1 MKVVAFNGSP
11 RKDGNTVQSLEVV
24 LAELKAAGI
33 ETELT
38 HIAAQGLR
46 GCIACYKCMER
57 KDGKCAITSDPLNE
71 YMVKM
76 RDADG
81 ILIGSPVYFSNVT
94 ADVKAFIDRA
104 GLVARANGN
113 MLQKK
118 VGAPVVVMRR
128 AGATF
133 AFAAINFFF
142 LIQQMII
149 PGSDYWNVGIGR
161 TPGEVQNDE
170 EGINTFKILGR
181 NMAWLLQKLTNK

>member
-11 RKDGNTVQSLEVV
+11 RKDGNTAQSLQVV
-24 LAELKAAGI
+24 LAELRDNNI
-33 ETELT
+33 ETELV
-38 HIAAQGLR
+38 HIGAQGLK

-57 KDGKCAITSDPLNE
+57 KDGACAITSDPLNE
-71 YMVKM
+71 YIQKM

-81 ILIGSPVYFSNVT
+81 IIIGSPVYFSNVT

-161 TPGEVQNDE
+161 APGEVQKDE
-170 EGINTFKILGR
+170 EGITTFKTLGR
-181 NMAWLLQKLTNK
+181 NMAWLLHKIKA

>member
-11 RKDGNTVQSLEVV
+11 RKEGNTAQSLEIV
-24 LAELKAAGI
+24 LAELQAAGI
-33 ETELT
+33 ETELINIT
-38 HIAAQGLR
+38 GKSLH

-71 YMVKM
+71 YVQKM
-76 RDADG
+76 AEADG
-81 ILIGSPVYFSNVT
+81 MLIGSPVYFSNMT
-94 ADVKAFIDRA
+94 ADVKALIDRA

-133 AFAAINFFF
+133 TFAAINFFF

-161 TPGEVQNDE
+161 APGEIQQDE
-170 EGINTFKILGR
+170 EGIITFKTLGR
-181 NMAWLLQKLTNK
+181 NMAWLLQKIK